1 MELTQMNNL
10 NDPHFDFDHLR
21 PITKKDLQQF
31 DSAERSYI
39 QAHHYA
45 MNQQDNKLI

>member
-1 MELTQMNNL
+1 MKAIEIT
-10 NDPHFDFDHLR
+10 DFEEPHFDFDHLR

-31 DSAERSYI
+31 DAAELSYI

-45 MNQQDNKLI
+45 MDLVDNHLI